1 MAKSDDRK
9 AAPNGPQEAVL
20 RFEEVSFGYGHN
32 HPILEEVDFS
42 LRRGM
47 KVTVMGQNGAG
58 KSTIFSLITEEQS
71 PDSGKI
77 QKSRGLTIALSR
89 QVVAPAERDLTIR
102 EFFAKRFAEKVYDLD
117 PKIDAVLE
125 IVNLVAPH
133 DRIVKSFSGG
143 QQARLLLASALIQ
156 DPDLLLLDEP
166 TNNLDT
172 AGIEHLTAFLKSYE
186 KSCLVI
192 SHDAEFLNS
201 FTDGIL
207 YLDVH
212 TRKVEQYFGNY
223 FDLQK
228 EILARIE
235 RENRKNAQFAKK
247 IQENK
252 DKINYFAAKG
262 GKMRLIAK
270 KLRDEVEQME
280 EDKVDVRREDKTIR
294 PFTIPAQPELI
305 GEMMSITSYKTIDTK
320 THKPKVHA
328 ADISLKKKQHLLLKG
343 PNGIGKSTLLEALAS
358 GKAEGAKIAP
368 GVRVGYYRQ
377 DFSTLNFEDTVFAS
391 LMGVMKKQDE
401 EKMRAVAAGFLI
413 TAPLMGKKIGML
425 SEGQK
430 GLVAFA
436 RLVLEAPGL
445 LILDEPTNHINF
457 RHLPV
462 IAKALDEYEG
472 AMILVS
478 HVPEF
483 VEQIRIDDVL
493 DLGKDKK

>member
-1 MAKSDDRK
+1 MAASSS
-9 AAPNGPQEAVL
+9 NGPQEAVL
-20 RFEEVSFGYGHN
+20 RFEDVSFGYGHN
-32 HPILEEVDFS
+32 HPILDEASFS

-58 KSTIFSLITEEQS
+58 KSTIFSLITEERH
-71 PDSGKI
+71 PDAGKI
-77 QKSRGLTIALSR
+77 QKTRGLTIALSR
-89 QVVAPAERDLTIR
+89 QVIAPAERDLSVL
-102 EFFAKRFAEKVYDLD
+102 EFFERQFKEKVYDIA
-117 PKIDAVLE
+117 PKIDAVLDV
-125 IVNLVAPH
+125 VNLHAPH

-166 TNNLDT
+166 TNNLDK
-172 AGIEHLTAFLKSYE
+172 AGIEHLTTFLKGYE

-207 YLDVH
+207 YLDIH
-212 TRKVEQYFGNY
+212 TQKVEQYFGNY

-294 PFTIPAQPELI
+294 PFTIPTPPDI
-305 GEMMSITSYKTIDTK
+305 NGEILRIESLTIIDPK
-320 THKPKVHA
+320 SHKPKKQSASIV
-328 ADISLKKKQHLLLKG
+328 LKKKQHLLLKG
-343 PNGIGKSTLLEALAS
+343 PNGIGKSTLLESLAN
-358 GKAEGAKIAP
+358 GTAEGAKISP
-368 GVRVGYYRQ
+368 GIKVGYYRQ
-377 DFSTLNFEDTVFAS
+377 DFSTLNFEDTVFDS
-391 LMGVMKKQDE
+391 LMNVMKKQEE

-413 TAPLMGKKIGML
+413 TGSLMGKKIGML

-462 IAKALDEYEG
+462 IAKALDSYEG
-472 AMILVS
+472 AMVLVS

-483 VEQIRIDDVL
+483 VEQIRIDETL
-493 DLGKDKK
+493 ELGK